1 VHWNVGREPSPFDN
15 AAKATTLGRRNLPR
29 RTHLPKTVARTTGRS
44 PPKEFFYMNE
54 IEEAIKLLDAYRK
67 RLDRSTKRCL
77 LCTTVHKT
85 NWKEYQR
92 FEQVTGIIQ
101 KLSRWLVEAR
111 EENRRCTE
119 H

>member
-1 VHWNVGREPSPFDN
+1 
-15 AAKATTLGRRNLPR
+15 
-29 RTHLPKTVARTTGRS
+29 
-44 PPKEFFYMNE
+44 MNE

-67 RLDRSTKRCL
+67 RLDRNTKRCPH
-77 LCTTVHKT
+77 CTTVHRT

-111 EENRRCTE
+111 EGKRRSTE
-119 H
+119 Q